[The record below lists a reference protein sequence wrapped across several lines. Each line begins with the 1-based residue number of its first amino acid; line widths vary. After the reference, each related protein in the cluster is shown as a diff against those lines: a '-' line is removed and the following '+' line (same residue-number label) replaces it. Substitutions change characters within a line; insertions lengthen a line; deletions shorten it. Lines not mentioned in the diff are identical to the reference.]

1 MKKIIL
7 ITLISNFFFG
17 ISISQTKNKAYIS
30 YIEKYAQLAI
40 EQQKLHKIPASIK
53 LAQGLLESG
62 AGNGTLAVNSNNH
75 FGIKCNGWT
84 GKTAYADDDV
94 KNECFRMYDSV
105 RESYEDHSQFLIT
118 RPRYASLFQLEA
130 TDYKGWAFG
139 LKSAGYATDANYAHK
154 LIKLIEDYELAQ
166 FDGKTAIKQSS
177 NTIEQSNNIFKTDSK
192 TTLQGH
198 DLYRNNKVKCV
209 FSEAGDSYFSI
220 AKEFNIS
227 EKKILK
233 YNDLTAAVPL
243 QPGTI
248 VYIGQKKKK
257 ASKEFS
263 THTVQEGENTYR
275 ISQKY
280 GIKLQSLYD
289 MNNLPYTQGAE
300 INMELK
306 LR

>member
-7 ITLISNFFFG
+7 ITLISLLFVST
-17 ISISQTKNKAYIS
+17 ITSQIKNKAYVS
-30 YIEKYAQLAI
+30 YIETYAQLAI
-40 EQQKLHKIPASIK
+40 EQQILHKIPASIK

-154 LIKLIEDYELAQ
+154 LIKLIEDYELTQ
-166 FDGKTAIKQSS
+166 FDGKTAIKQRN
-177 NTIEQSNNIFKTDSK
+177 NTFKTDSK
-192 TTLQGH
+192 TTLRGH

-257 ASKEFS
+257 ADKEFT